1 MSCVLFCNVEYRSTL
16 LVIPLTRRD
25 TTIGELKVLLAA
37 HPDIRLPVAQQT
49 ILRQGVEM
57 QDHQLVSITG
67 TVLQVVQRRAG
78 STSTSVAAAST
89 ATPAS
94 MWRRPSFQPLPL
106 ISHDLPAIPQD
117 VFAANTFF
125 VWCTARTTP
134 CFSEAM
140 VPVGESHNPRCASP
154 DECAALD
161 RHVSIGRDSTGI
173 AYPQELQPANAK
185 PRCSRCRSE
194 MVLIAEQW
202 QFRLA
207 TLIRGECLHCGT
219 FNSIEL
225 VFSCRGDLS
234 RSIGTSY
241 GTRRNVCCSS
251 VAHSLPNIIQ
261 RPRERSDL
269 LQQVILKLQRVS
281 SLALSAITSATIE
294 LNCLEELYMLWA
306 EASDVAESIRNT
318 TSTIPNVNQAIEAAN
333 AVANKTRDL
342 SAAKQLNSR
351 AVLNRQHDAIVQ
363 LTSAVDQCGRVETLI
378 ERELSLSLDTGRPDL
393 IQLEFHGCVGD
404 RPHRINANGIRR
416 YIASQPT
423 MRSAL
428 ARNNRCPEVFGEFVV
443 RCCEPGCPG
452 IVYLPSC
459 RLAGDGTHQ
468 TIRNWRSSEEALSRG
483 AILCPLGGCRYRAPF
498 VPDTAGP
505 CVRCRW
511 CREELCEEH
520 QMAWSSCPHTLTSHG
535 SIRARIEEALADNG
549 RPRCPHCKR
558 PPQSLSNPDMR
569 MACTNCNQLWC
580 YSCGRPTTDPTTHN
594 RWCPSNI
601 LEHPLFRSAS
611 APESLARVHRSH
623 VLRRLQEARRQCEQH
638 SPGRF
643 DEILGAFA
651 PTKLIVEYDGELGR
665 AASNPITRAE
675 VQEGKDSRL
684 DQDENFDSWS
694 AYMSRSE
701 ASSFS
706 RLVEAVCNIWELLT
720 KNVAHGTQPFVGAIQ
735 RDSAF
740 ADLLQVALEFLVQGA
755 ASRQCYRP
763 LVGFLHCRRT

>member
-1 MSCVLFCNVEYRSTL
+1 MAESSLNRDICECL
-16 LVIPLTRRD
+16 LVCHLVSLSRSHQQMADQWAPPHLYFCYVRYRANTYSIELHGNTPIR
-25 TTIGELKVLLAA
+25 ELKVLIAA
-37 HPDIRLPVAQQT
+37 HPDIGLPVAQQV
-49 ILRQGVEM
+49 ILRQGAEM
-57 QDHQLVSITG
+57 QDHDLVTNTG
-67 TVLQVVQRRAG
+67 TVLQVVPRRDA
-78 STSTSVAAAST
+78 TAAA
-89 ATPAS
+89 TPPAH
-94 MWRRPSFQPLPL
+94 WRRPSFQPLPL

-154 DECAALD
+154 DECAALH

-173 AYPQELQPANAK
+173 EYPQELQPASAR
-185 PRCSRCRSE
+185 PRCSRCKGE
-194 MVLIAEQW
+194 MVMLIDQDRPIQW
-202 QFRLA
+202 QFVLSGSM
-207 TLIRGECLHCGT
+207 RGECCQCERVT
-219 FNSIEL
+219 SIEL
-225 VFSCRGDLS
+225 TFVCRGDLS
-234 RSIGTSY
+234 RSIDASD
-241 GTRRNVCCSS
+241 GTRRTVCRSYA
-251 VAHSLPNIIQ
+251 AHPLPNVFVQ
-261 RPRERSDL
+261 PPESADL
-269 LQQVILKLQRVS
+269 IKAASTLHRLS
-281 SLALSAITSATIE
+281 SLALSAIASATTE
-294 LNCLEELYMLWA
+294 RNCLEGLQSLWA
-306 EASDVAESIRNT
+306 EASDVAQSITNT
-318 TSTIPNVNQAIEAAN
+318 TSTNPSVNQAIEAAN
-333 AVANKTRDL
+333 AASSLIEAVVR
-342 SAAKQLNSR
+342 AKQLNPE
-351 AVLNRQHDAIVQ
+351 AVLNRRHVSISM
-363 LTSAVDQCGRVETLI
+363 LTSAADRCSRI
-378 ERELSLSLDTGRPDL
+378 ENQIYQFDLPLSSDTGRPDL

-459 RLAGDGTHQ
+459 RLAGDEIYE

-520 QMAWSSCPHTLTSHG
+520 QMAWSSCPHTLISHG

-623 VLRRLQEARRQCEQH
+623 VLRRLQEARRLIEQH

-643 DEILGAFA
+643 DEVLGAFS
-651 PTKLIVEYDGELGR
+651 PTRLIVEYDGELGR

-675 VQEGKDSRL
+675 VQQAQEHREEDDV
-684 DQDENFDSWS
+684 DQQ
-694 AYMSRSE
+694 
-701 ASSFS
+701 
-706 RLVEAVCNIWELLT
+706 
-720 KNVAHGTQPFVGAIQ
+720 H
-735 RDSAF
+735 
-740 ADLLQVALEFLVQGA
+740 QGA
-755 ASRQCYRP
+755 NRSTA
-763 LVGFLHCRRT
+763 

>member
-1 MSCVLFCNVEYRSTL
+1 MCVRVALCSAPAMSCMLFCNVEYLSTPF
-16 LVIPLTRRD
+16 VIPLTRRD
-25 TTIGELKVLLAA
+25 TTIGELKVLIAA
-37 HPDIRLPVAQQT
+37 HPNIGLPVAQQ
-49 ILRQGVEM
+49 IIVRNGAEM
-57 QDHQLVSITG
+57 ADHQLFPSTG
-67 TVLQVVQRRAG
+67 TRLHVVRKQQDDTGSTA
-78 STSTSVAAAST
+78 STSTRATAAAAAPAMPLRDAT
-89 ATPAS
+89 AAATPPAH
-94 MWRRPSFQPLPL
+94 WQRPSLQPLPL

-117 VFAANTFF
+117 VFTANTFF

-140 VPVGESHNPRCASP
+140 VPIGESHNPRCASP

-173 AYPQELQPANAK
+173 EYPQELQPAKAK
-185 PRCSRCRSE
+185 PRCSRCKSE
-194 MVLIAEQW
+194 WILIDQDQPIQW
-202 QFRLA
+202 QFVLSGSM
-207 TLIRGECLHCGT
+207 RGECLQCGT
-219 FNSIEL
+219 FNRIEL
-225 VFSCRGDLS
+225 VFSCRGDLACP
-234 RSIGTSY
+234 INTSD
-241 GTRRNVCCSS
+241 GIRRTVCHSVSS
-251 VAHSLPNIIQ
+251 VPLPNVLRQ
-261 RPRERSDL
+261 RDVAWLECVSST
-269 LQQVILKLQRVS
+269 LQRVS
-281 SLALSAITSATIE
+281 SLARSAITSATTE
-294 LNCLEELYMLWA
+294 RNCLEGLQSLWA
-306 EASDVAESIRNT
+306 EASAAVQSITSITST
-318 TSTIPNVNQAIEAAN
+318 TSTNPRLNQAIEATN
-333 AVANKTRDL
+333 AVCQLVAEL
-342 SAAKQLNSR
+342 VQAKRRNPTV
-351 AVLNRQHDAIVQ
+351 VLNPVCALMQRLTLALDAISQ
-363 LTSAVDQCGRVETLI
+363 E
-378 ERELSLSLDTGRPDL
+378 ERSLPLSSDTGRPDL

-459 RLAGDGTHQ
+459 RLAGDEIYE

-520 QMAWSSCPHTLTSHG
+520 QMAWSSCPHTLISHG

-675 VQEGKDSRL
+675 VQQAQEHREKD
-684 DQDENFDSWS
+684 D
-694 AYMSRSE
+694 
-701 ASSFS
+701 
-706 RLVEAVCNIWELLT
+706 
-720 KNVAHGTQPFVGAIQ
+720 
-735 RDSAF
+735 
-740 ADLLQVALEFLVQGA
+740 A
-755 ASRQCYRP
+755 AQ
-763 LVGFLHCRRT
+763 